1 MPKVGIY
8 DCPTKDLET
17 CVSMLRKG
25 HDKLKSLSMVRDIF
39 AGALEMSPKTGP
51 FGLLVGS
58 MVYYGLVHTGDG
70 YVRYTDSAKTILFG
84 EPNEVSKMK
93 KQAVKRVQL
102 FADIYARYGSRVTE
116 EQLRLFLREKA
127 GVDIP
132 DAPIQALEVSKLYNK
147 VGHLL
152 DYNDEEVKPES
163 KSEEKQTELMID
175 SNDSAVEYEHY
186 KLGQGVSITLP
197 KDKERAYELW
207 LRTKTAMDV
216 ILGVND
222 TPIPKTRTIHKDM
235 SKDPEHLE
243 GDVELEFE
251 S

>member
-1 MPKVGIY
+1 
-8 DCPTKDLET
+8 
-17 CVSMLRKG
+17 MLKKG
-25 HDKLKSLSMVRDIF
+25 HDKLKSLSMIRDIF

-58 MVYYGLVHTGDG
+58 MVYYGLVNTGDG

-102 FADIYARYGSRVTE
+102 FADIYARYGNRVTE
-116 EQLRLFLREKA
+116 EQLRLFLRQKG

-147 VGHLL
+147 VGYLL
-152 DYNDEEVKPES
+152 DYNDQEVKPES
-163 KSEEKQTELMID
+163 KSDEKQMELMVD

-207 LRTKTAMDV
+207 LRTKTAMDI
-216 ILGVND
+216 ILGVKETSVPN
-222 TPIPKTRTIHKDM
+222 TRTIYKDL
-235 SKDPEHLE
+235 SKDTEHLS
-243 GDVELEFE
+243 GDVEY
-251 S
+251 STVNHK